1 MRGPKPPPI
10 MLTPTQR
17 ETLQRLERRQR
28 SSQQLVRR
36 VRIVLEAASGAS
48 NTRIAGLLGIDR
60 GQVRTWRKRW
70 LECAPRL
77 IAAEEKAKE
86 EAKEKVS
93 EDVDDGDGSTKGV
106 LITEVVEEVLADEP
120 RPGTPPTFG
129 PEQVVRIVALACE
142 NPREESG
149 RPITHW
155 TPPEL
160 ADEAVKRGIVESI
173 LPRSVGRF
181 LGRGGSEASSGAPL
195 ETQRASGRAGR
206 SLIGRSGQFANATL
220 RHCACMKKVCI
231 WSQPTRRPPS
241 RP

>member
-36 VRIVLEAASGAS
+36 VRIVLEAASGAN
-48 NTRIAGLLGIDR
+48 NTRIARLLGIDR

-77 IAAEEKAKE
+77 IAAEEA
-86 EAKEKVS
+86 AKEKAGQ
-93 EDVDDGDGSTKGV
+93 DVDDRHRSTNGV

-120 RPGTPPTFG
+120 RPGTPPTFT

-142 NPREESG
+142 DPREDSG

-155 TPPEL
+155 STAEL
-160 ADEAVKRGIVESI
+160 ADEAVKRGIVGSI
-173 LPRSVGRF
+173 SARSVGRF
-181 LGRGGSEASSGAPL
+181 LGRGGSEASSGAL
-195 ETQRASGRAGR
+195 LAKQRAGQRA
-206 SLIGRSGQFANATL
+206 
-220 RHCACMKKVCI
+220 
-231 WSQPTRRPPS
+231 
-241 RP
+241 

>member
-1 MRGPKPPPI
+1 MRGPNPPPI

-17 ETLQRLERRQR
+17 ETLQRLKRRQR

-77 IAAEEKAKE
+77 IASEE
-86 EAKEKVS
+86 EAKEKAG
-93 EDVDDGDGSTKGV
+93 EDVDHRDGSTKGV

-120 RPGTPPTFG
+120 HPGTPPTFT

-160 ADEAVKRGIVESI
+160 ADEAVKRGIVRSI
-173 LPRSVGRF
+173 SPRSVGRF

-195 ETQRASGRAGR
+195 ETQRASGRAGD
-206 SLIGRSGQFANATL
+206 L
-220 RHCACMKKVCI
+220 
-231 WSQPTRRPPS
+231 
-241 RP
+241 

>member
-10 MLTPTQR
+10 ILTPTQR

-48 NTRIAGLLGIDR
+48 NTRIARLLGIDR

-70 LECAPRL
+70 LECAARL
-77 IAAEEKAKE
+77 IAAEE
-86 EAKEKVS
+86 EAKEKAG
-93 EDVDDGDGSTKGV
+93 EDVDDRDRSTNGV

-120 RPGTPPTFG
+120 RPGTPPTFT

-142 NPREESG
+142 DPQEESG

-155 TPPEL
+155 STAEL
-160 ADEAVKRGIVESI
+160 ADEAVKRGIVQSI
-173 LPRSVGRF
+173 SPRSVGRF
-181 LGRGGSEASSGAPL
+181 LGRGGSQ
-195 ETQRASGRAGR
+195 T
-206 SLIGRSGQFANATL
+206 
-220 RHCACMKKVCI
+220 
-231 WSQPTRRPPS
+231 PPDALLAK
-241 RP
+241 

>member
-1 MRGPKPPPI
+1 

-36 VRIVLEAASGAS
+36 VRIVLQAASGAS
-48 NTRIAGLLGIDR
+48 NTRIAKLLGIDR

-77 IAAEEKAKE
+77 IAAEEG
-86 EAKEKVS
+86 AKEKAG
-93 EDVDDGDGSTKGV
+93 EDVDDDGSSKGV

-120 RPGTPPTFG
+120 RPGTPPTFT

-142 NPREESG
+142 NPRDSG
-149 RPITHW
+149 RAVTHW

-160 ADEAVKRGIVESI
+160 ADEAIKRGIVKSI
-173 LPRSVGRF
+173 SARSVGRF
-181 LGRGGSEASSGAPL
+181 LGRG
-195 ETQRASGRAGR
+195 
-206 SLIGRSGQFANATL
+206 
-220 RHCACMKKVCI
+220 
-231 WSQPTRRPPS
+231 
-241 RP
+241 

>member
-77 IAAEEKAKE
+77 IAAEE
-86 EAKEKVS
+86 EAKEKAG
-93 EDVDDGDGSTKGV
+93 EDVDHRDGNSKGV

-120 RPGTPPTFG
+120 RPGTPPTFT

-155 TPPEL
+155 TPPKL
-160 ADEAVKRGIVESI
+160 ADEAVKRGIVRSI
-173 LPRSVGRF
+173 SPRSVGRF

-195 ETQRASGRAGR
+195 GTQRASGRAGD
-206 SLIGRSGQFANATL
+206 L
-220 RHCACMKKVCI
+220 
-231 WSQPTRRPPS
+231 
-241 RP
+241 

>member
-77 IAAEEKAKE
+77 LAAEEEAQEKAG
-86 EAKEKVS
+86 
-93 EDVDDGDGSTKGV
+93 EDVDDRDGSTKGV

-120 RPGTPPTFG
+120 RPGTPPTFT

-142 NPREESG
+142 DPREDSG

-155 TPPEL
+155 SSAEL
-160 ADEAVKRGIVESI
+160 ADEAVKRGIVRSI
-173 LPRSVGRF
+173 SPRSVGRF

-195 ETQRASGRAGR
+195 ETQRASGRAGD
-206 SLIGRSGQFANATL
+206 L
-220 RHCACMKKVCI
+220 
-231 WSQPTRRPPS
+231 
-241 RP
+241 

>member
-77 IAAEEKAKE
+77 IAAEEAAKE
-86 EAKEKVS
+86 TAG
-93 EDVDDGDGSTKGV
+93 EDVDDDGSSNGE

-120 RPGTPPTFG
+120 RPGTPPTFT

-142 NPREESG
+142 NPRDSG
-149 RPITHW
+149 RAVTHW

-160 ADEAVKRGIVESI
+160 ADEAIKRGIVKSI
-173 LPRSVGRF
+173 SPRSVGRF
-181 LGRGGSEASSGAPL
+181 LGRGGSQAPSDAL
-195 ETQRASGRAGR
+195 LAKQRAGERAGG
-206 SLIGRSGQFANATL
+206 L
-220 RHCACMKKVCI
+220 
-231 WSQPTRRPPS
+231 
-241 RP
+241 

>member
-1 MRGPKPPPI
+1 

-93 EDVDDGDGSTKGV
+93 EDVDDDASTKGV
-106 LITEVVEEVLADEP
+106 LITEVVQEVLADEP
-120 RPGTPPTFG
+120 RPGTPPTFT

-142 NPREESG
+142 DPREESG

-155 TPPEL
+155 STPEL
-160 ADEAVKRGIVESI
+160 ADEALKRGIVKSI
-173 LPRSVGRF
+173 SARSVGRF
-181 LGRGGSEASSGAPL
+181 LGRGGSEASSGALL
-195 ETQRASGRAGR
+195 ETQRASGRAGD
-206 SLIGRSGQFANATL
+206 L
-220 RHCACMKKVCI
+220 
-231 WSQPTRRPPS
+231 
-241 RP
+241 

>member
-17 ETLQRLERRQR
+17 ETLKRLERRQR

-36 VRIVLEAASGAS
+36 VRIVLQAASGAS

-77 IAAEEKAKE
+77 IAAEEQ
-86 EAKEKVS
+86 AKEKAG
-93 EDVDDGDGSTKGV
+93 EDVDDDGSSNGV
-106 LITEVVEEVLADEP
+106 LITEVVREVLADEP

-142 NPREESG
+142 DPREESG

-155 TPPEL
+155 STAEL
-160 ADEAVKRGIVESI
+160 ADEAIERGIVESI
-173 LPRSVGRF
+173 SPRSVGRF
-181 LGRGGSEASSGAPL
+181 LGRGGSETPPDALLAK
-195 ETQRASGRAGR
+195 QRA
-206 SLIGRSGQFANATL
+206 GQGARGL
-220 RHCACMKKVCI
+220 
-231 WSQPTRRPPS
+231 
-241 RP
+241 

>member
-36 VRIVLEAASGAS
+36 VRIVLEAASGAN
-48 NTRIAGLLGIDR
+48 NTRIARLLGIDR

-77 IAAEEKAKE
+77 IAAEEA
-86 EAKEKVS
+86 AKEKAAQ
-93 EDVDDGDGSTKGV
+93 DVDDRHRSTNGV

-120 RPGTPPTFG
+120 RPGTPPTFT

-142 NPREESG
+142 DPREESG

-155 TPPEL
+155 STPEL
-160 ADEAVKRGIVESI
+160 ADEAVKRGIVKSI
-173 LPRSVGRF
+173 SARSVGRF
-181 LGRGGSEASSGAPL
+181 LGRGGSEASSGAL
-195 ETQRASGRAGR
+195 LAKQRAGQRA
-206 SLIGRSGQFANATL
+206 
-220 RHCACMKKVCI
+220 
-231 WSQPTRRPPS
+231 
-241 RP
+241 

>member
-36 VRIVLEAASGAS
+36 VRIVLEAASGAN
-48 NTRIAGLLGIDR
+48 NTRIARLLGIDR

-77 IAAEEKAKE
+77 IAAEEA
-86 EAKEKVS
+86 AKEKAGQ
-93 EDVDDGDGSTKGV
+93 DVDDRHRSTNGV

-120 RPGTPPTFG
+120 RPGTPPTFT

-142 NPREESG
+142 DPREVSG

-155 TPPEL
+155 TTAEL
-160 ADEAVKRGIVESI
+160 ADEAIKRGIVRSI
-173 LPRSVGRF
+173 SPRSVGRF
-181 LGRGGSEASSGAPL
+181 LGKGGSEASSGAPL
-195 ETQRASGRAGR
+195 ETQRASGRAGD
-206 SLIGRSGQFANATL
+206 L
-220 RHCACMKKVCI
+220 
-231 WSQPTRRPPS
+231 
-241 RP
+241 

>member
-70 LECAPRL
+70 LECQPRL
-77 IAAEEKAKE
+77 IAAEEAAKE
-86 EAKEKVS
+86 TAG
-93 EDVDDGDGSTKGV
+93 EDVDDDGSSNGE

-120 RPGTPPTFG
+120 RPGTPPTFT

-142 NPREESG
+142 DPREESG

-155 TPPEL
+155 STAEL
-160 ADEAVKRGIVESI
+160 ADEAIERGIVQSI
-173 LPRSVGRF
+173 SARSVGRF
-181 LGRGGSEASSGAPL
+181 LGRGGSEAPSDAL
-195 ETQRASGRAGR
+195 LAKQRAGQRA
-206 SLIGRSGQFANATL
+206 
-220 RHCACMKKVCI
+220 
-231 WSQPTRRPPS
+231 
-241 RP
+241 

>member
-1 MRGPKPPPI
+1 

-36 VRIVLEAASGAS
+36 VRIVLEAASGAN
-48 NTRIAGLLGIDR
+48 NTRIARLLGIDR

-77 IAAEEKAKE
+77 IAAEEA
-86 EAKEKVS
+86 AKEKAGQ
-93 EDVDDGDGSTKGV
+93 DVDDRHRSTNGV

-120 RPGTPPTFG
+120 RPGTPPTFT

-142 NPREESG
+142 DPREDSG

-155 TPPEL
+155 STAEL
-160 ADEAVKRGIVESI
+160 ADEAVKRGIVGSI
-173 LPRSVGRF
+173 SARSVGRF
-181 LGRGGSEASSGAPL
+181 LGRGGSEASSGAL
-195 ETQRASGRAGR
+195 LAKQRAGQRA
-206 SLIGRSGQFANATL
+206 
-220 RHCACMKKVCI
+220 
-231 WSQPTRRPPS
+231 
-241 RP
+241 

>member
-77 IAAEEKAKE
+77 IAAEE
-86 EAKEKVS
+86 EAKEKAGQ
-93 EDVDDGDGSTKGV
+93 DVDDDEGSTKGV

-173 LPRSVGRF
+173 SPRSVGRF

-195 ETQRASGRAGR
+195 ETQRASGRAGD
-206 SLIGRSGQFANATL
+206 L
-220 RHCACMKKVCI
+220 
-231 WSQPTRRPPS
+231 
-241 RP
+241 